1 MSLITSTPCI
11 RVILATALLWSCGS
25 QAAPL
30 AIPDFPLFLS
40 STGVPPNMVVTL
52 DDSGSMSWAYTPD
65 LLTSNYYSGD
75 QPGLDGRRVKSS
87 DFNPTYYNPKTTY
100 TAPVTADGTALSTS
114 FTTAHI
120 NGFNPVTATS
130 PATPVNLSTAYRP
143 TAGLGLGLTAGTTS
157 HWFMRHYS
165 ADVSCISSACRY
177 NSTSGTGTA
186 TWLNMAASGNS
197 CSSSSDCWTKPMP
210 AYYYVYDPSNA
221 NCTGATEQA
230 KKDDEDCYDIKIV
243 RATSGADRDG
253 DGTIS
258 SAEADERQNFANWYS
273 FYRTRNLMT
282 VSAASLA
289 MNTLPS
295 DIRVAW
301 QALNSCANAPPFNNK
316 PTLGTLV
323 TSSCRGW
330 DTSKTAVSNAIK
342 SYNTTQ
348 KSNFYSWL
356 QRLPTSG
363 GTPLRHAMQRT
374 GNYYKTTGQN
384 SPYDDDLT
392 STTVNTQAV
401 CRKNYQILMTDGV
414 WNSDSVSVGNYDS
427 TNRSLPDGKNYT
439 ARFPYRDSNS
449 NSLADLAFKYWAE
462 DLAPSLANQVRPSF
476 FDLTGNE
483 DTRYFNPKNNPAT
496 WQHLVNYTVGLGV
509 NGFFATTAGGNLT
522 WGTNTFD
529 GSYPQ
534 LVAGTKSWP
543 TTGDTGPAGNAA
555 DLWHA
560 AINSRGR
567 FYNVRTPQEL
577 NTAFQEIVDTVS
589 AQAAAGGGSRVSSN
603 IARLTEANPTAF
615 LARFADDWSGSLEA
629 IPLNIDGTLGTSSYW
644 EAGGLIPPG
653 NGNAHSAPRKIFT
666 IHGGSPQEFS
676 LALCSGGGPLA
687 TALNKNASGVVDNL
701 CTQRLAWLRGYTA
714 ITGASWNSISK
725 TVTFTAP
732 NHGLQAGN
740 SVAVT
745 GVTVTGATPAALQGT
760 YTITAVSDASHFTVA
775 LATDPGGSYVTD
787 ENDTNKDNDDR
798 VYYADFRTRSSVLGD
813 IVNSGT
819 VYVQKENFGY
829 GGDNIQV
836 TGGKDPYKTYVSA
849 KASRVPVIY
858 VGANDGMLHA
868 FNAEVCTN
876 AASCPNAGKEL
887 FAYVPADIHNK
898 LNLLTDPGYGKQHK
912 FYVDGTPTIGDAYI
926 DSGWKTYLVSGLRSG
941 GKSIFALDI
950 SDPGN
955 FDAAD
960 VKWEFTDT
968 DLGLTFGQPQIA
980 AVDASEWAAI
990 FGNGYNSTD
999 EKAFLYIVDLTDG
1012 SLIAKIPTNS
1022 DTSNGLS
1029 TPFPFD
1035 IEGDG
1040 IVDAI
1045 YAGDLQGHLW
1055 KFVKNGTGSWSV
1067 GNGGAPLFTARNSS
1081 NQVQSITGQPK
1092 AAIVEGKIRVFF
1104 GTGRYLQVSSDLA
1117 KNDLKNDNVQSFY
1130 SIIDDSE
1137 TTPGTVPRTAL
1148 LKQEIV
1154 QSNVSTP
1161 LFTARTVTQEQPTPT
1176 SRGCYLDFPATPG
1189 QPSERITSTPLIK
1202 TFQSANL
1209 STRIIFPTSI
1219 PTADPCER
1227 SGTSW
1232 LMELS
1237 TNCGRLEGTSPFDIN
1252 NDQQFNDGDLVAIP
1266 NSNGTTPG
1274 SVSGVK
1280 FKNETGIV
1288 NEITWIE
1295 SGDTTKGIAYK
1306 IAPGTSGNVES
1317 IANSSDV
1324 ASSTITQPQR
1334 VSWEQI
1340 Q

>member
-40 STGVPPNMVVTL
+40 STGVPPNIVVTL
-52 DDSGSMSWAYTPD
+52 DDSGSMSRGFTPD
-65 LLTSNYYSGD
+65 LCGNPNAICNNGNYDSD
-75 QPGLDGRRVKSS
+75 LDGRFLKSS
-87 DFNPTYYNPKTTY
+87 NYNPIYYNPKINY
-100 TAPVTADGTALSTS
+100 IAPPDKDGNALSTS
-114 FTTAHI
+114 FSGTGAYI
-120 NGFNPVTATS
+120 NGFDPS
-130 PATPVNLSTAYRP
+130 YGTPIRLDINYQPSSGLFL
-143 TAGLGLGLTAGTTS
+143 AGS
-157 HWFMRHYS
+157 SYHEFMRHYGS
-165 ADVSCISSACRY
+165 DVRCSTGRCQY
-177 NSTSGTGTA
+177 NRNVGIG
-186 TWLNMAASGNS
+186 AASWVNVASTAS
-197 CSSSSDCWTKPMP
+197 CSSNSDCQTRGMP
-210 AYYYVYDPSNA
+210 AYYYVYDESNSS
-221 NCTGATEQA
+221 CSGADITTRLRNN
-230 KKDDEDCYDIKIV
+230 DCYDIRIV
-243 RATSGADRDG
+243 TNTSGIDRNG
-253 DGTIS
+253 DGAVS
-258 SAEADERQNFANWYS
+258 SGEADERQNFANWYS

-301 QALNSCANAPPFNNK
+301 QALNTCRGSASA
-316 PTLGTLV
+316 LL

-330 DTSKTAVSNAIK
+330 DSSRPTVSNAIK
-342 SYNTTQ
+342 PYSTTH
-348 KSNFYSWL
+348 KNNFYSWL
-356 QRLPTSG
+356 QRLPTNSS
-363 GTPLRHAMQRT
+363 TPLRSALTRT
-374 GNYYKTTGQN
+374 GDYYKTTGQN
-384 SPYDDDLT
+384 SPYDDNLT
-392 STTVNTQAV
+392 SNTDNTQAI
-401 CRKNYQILMTDGV
+401 CRKNYHLLMTDGI
-414 WNSDSVSVGNYDS
+414 WNDSLTGVGNYDS

-449 NSLADLAFKYWAE
+449 NSLADFAFKYWAE

-509 NGFFATTAGGNLT
+509 NGFFATTDGGNLT

-1081 NQVQSITGQPK
+1081 NQVQSITGQTK

-1189 QPSERITSTPLIK
+1189 QPSERITSTPVIK

-1252 NDQQFNDGDLVAIP
+1252 NDQKFNDGDLVAIS